1 MREPLPLSCLTSAAY
16 ADAALAGGD
25 AVAAARDAWTSAWNF
40 GKEDQEPEHQL
51 VLGGVRTLDELLD
64 EPPRPDEEGDG
75 WDVTETTRF
84 GRLARRMWD
93 GLLAHEEI
101 EQR

>member
-1 MREPLPLSCLTSAAY
+1 
-16 ADAALAGGD
+16 
-25 AVAAARDAWTSAWNF
+25 
-40 GKEDQEPEHQL
+40 
-51 VLGGVRTLDELLD
+51 VLGGVRTLDELLE

-84 GRLARRMWD
+84 GRCARRMWD

-101 EQR
+101 ELR